1 LPSMILASVY
11 LNAEGGSYLTFGIP
25 IGIFCV
31 VGVILWVL
39 LFTRPHRRV
48 PARRIVAPAHAGPP
62 AGAAARAAAVA
73 GGLPTA
79 AGGGST
85 ESSAEPTGAHLE
97 ASSAEP
103 GSMPS
108 RGRHAAEADET
119 ERNEGT
125 E

>member
-1 LPSMILASVY
+1 LPAHTLASVVA
-11 LNAEGGSYLTFGIP
+11 NTEGGSYMTFGIP
-25 IGIFCV
+25 IGILVV
-31 VGVILWVL
+31 VGTILWIV
-39 LFTRPHRRV
+39 LFTRPHPRV
-48 PARRIVAPAHAGPP
+48 PARRIQPAHAGAP
-62 AGAAARAAAVA
+62 AGGAARAAAVA

-97 ASSAEP
+97 ASSADP
-103 GSMPS
+103 DSMPS
-108 RGRHAAEADET
+108 RGRHAADSSDT